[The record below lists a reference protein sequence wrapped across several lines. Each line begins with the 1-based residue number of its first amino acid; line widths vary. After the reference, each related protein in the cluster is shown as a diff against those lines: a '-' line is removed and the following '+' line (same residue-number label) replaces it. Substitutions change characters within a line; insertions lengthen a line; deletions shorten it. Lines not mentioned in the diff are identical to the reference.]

1 MAAAERWVGKSLE
14 RFEDAALLTG
24 RARFMDDLEPAAGL
38 CHAAILRS
46 QHGCADIRSI
56 DVSAALALPGVFGV
70 LTPDDVAAMSNPIGN
85 MVSRKLH
92 YYPCAVGRARY
103 FGEPIAV
110 VVAESRYIAED
121 AVDLIAV
128 NYDPKTCGRDHRG
141 CAGIGLNRPARGFR
155 QQRCVHERTFRYG
168 DPEGE
173 FAKAAKVVACT
184 VDYPRVNSTPIE
196 TYGVIADFDAGNGR
210 YTVWSNFQ
218 GPYAM
223 HPLVCDAL
231 RVRGQQLRLISSPS
245 SGGSF
250 GIGRTGSILILF

>member
-1 MAAAERWVGKSLE
+1 MAASERWVGKSLE

-46 QHGCADIRSI
+46 QHGSADIRSI
-56 DVSAALALPGVFGV
+56 DIAAALALPGVFGV

-121 AVDLIAV
+121 AVDLIKV
-128 NYDPKTCGRDHRG
+128 VYDPK
-141 CAGIGLNRPARGFR
+141 PAVVTIEDAFASSSTVLHEDFGSNV
-155 QQRCVHERTFRYG
+155 VHERTFRYG

-173 FAKAAKVVACT
+173 FSKVAKVVSCV

-196 TYGVIADFDAGNGR
+196 TYGVIAEISAPIGINANAVEEIAQDLSNQLDYASDLLASADYRRCAPDA
-210 YTVWSNFQ
+210 
-218 GPYAM
+218 
-223 HPLVCDAL
+223 
-231 RVRGQQLRLISSPS
+231 
-245 SGGSF
+245 
-250 GIGRTGSILILF
+250 